1 MFKNLTESE
10 RTLLLFLADGM
21 PTKDIAEQMNL
32 TKEVVD
38 HKVYNLRVKTGHKSR
53 TKLIT
58 DYFKWIVNP
67 IVIQSQI
74 DELTAQINE
83 YESKVNCL
91 KFLKS
96 GKINQLTVINQ
107 TQEIENATTDIT

>member
-1 MFKNLTESE
+1 MFENLTDYEKE
-10 RTLLLFLADGM
+10 ILLFLSDGM
-21 PTKDIAEQMNL
+21 STKEIAESL
-32 TKEVVD
+32 KLPPTTIGHRIFELCK
-38 HKVYNLRVKTGHKSR
+38 KTGHKSR

-67 IVIQSQI
+67 VVIQSQI

-83 YESKVNCL
+83 YESKANCL
-91 KFLKS
+91 KFLRA

-107 TQEIENATTDIT
+107 TQEIPNDK